1 MIARI
6 AIVEAAR
13 SWLGVRW
20 KHQGQ
25 TRNGVDCLGL
35 IGCVAADVGI
45 SNAWLTDE
53 SAEFK
58 GYGRHPDTER
68 IATGCARY
76 FDPVQGVPRIGDV
89 LLMRFDGD
97 PMHFGILSAVAPNYI
112 IHAHAFARKVVE
124 NRVDDV
130 WRSRIVR
137 AYSFRGVE

>member
-1 MIARI
+1 MIAR
-6 AIVEAAR
+6 AYIVDVAR
-13 SWLGVRW
+13 TYLGVRW

-35 IGCVAADVGI
+35 IGCVAADAGI
-45 SNAWLTDE
+45 DNAWLTDE

-58 GYGRHPDTER
+58 GYGRQPDAER
-68 IATGCARY
+68 IAAGCARY
-76 FDPVQGVPRIGDV
+76 FDPVHGVPGLADV
-89 LLMRFDGD
+89 LLMRFDSE
-97 PMHFGILSAVAPNYI
+97 PMHFGLVSAINPNYM

-124 NRVDDV
+124 NRIDDV